1 MARRRLRRSASVAED
16 VAEKR
21 PERRMLE
28 ELKLILGRR
37 QAACRYVKLLAPC
50 KRAG

>member
-1 MARRRLRRSASVAED
+1 MARCRLRQSALVAED

-21 PERRMLE
+21 PERRMVE

-37 QAACRYVKLLAPC
+37 PAACRCVKLLAPC
-50 KRAG
+50 TRAG